1 MPSPSTRISPNVA
14 SLATMTVTAPVTGTP
29 AVAASVAV
37 ATSVGA
43 SVAVATSVGASV
55 GAVVAGISVGTL
67 VAVATCPQAVRAKAN
82 TNITP
87 KRVWYFISLSFS
99 FQFYLY
105 LNKLSEARLFQ
116 EEQRLSTK
124 RWISLRLIDD

>member
-43 SVAVATSVGASV
+43 SVA
-55 GAVVAGISVGTL
+55 AVVAGISVGTL

-87 KRVWYFISLSFS
+87 KRVGYFISLSFS

-124 RWISLRLIDD
+124 SWISLRLIDD